1 LYISEAVRISYKEMT
16 ENEFAEYASK
26 WLAQATVRILR
37 QKNEEKDLD

>member
-1 LYISEAVRISYKEMT
+1 MSYKEIT

-37 QKNEEKDLD
+37 QKKEEKDSDK